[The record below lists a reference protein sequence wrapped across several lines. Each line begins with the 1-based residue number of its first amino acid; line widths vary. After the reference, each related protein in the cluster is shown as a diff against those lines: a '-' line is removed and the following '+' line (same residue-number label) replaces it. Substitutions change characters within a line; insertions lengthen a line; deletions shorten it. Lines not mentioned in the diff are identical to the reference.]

1 MSTGNRTLSDTS
13 MQSGV
18 HPVIVA
24 STVAFALSRGLSMDQ
39 ISLATG
45 LDGQD
50 LVAGCS
56 RPPEKALPLIW
67 KLLAETVPSD
77 APLTMEM
84 AKATPFSFFADV
96 AHGMQFAD
104 TVGDAVSLLVD
115 HQRVLS
121 DQINSELI
129 IDQDRAVLMAD
140 HPYDG
145 LDDGRTAEMTK
156 ALAWRLIRH
165 LAVEPI
171 TPLNVE
177 FAHAPTGDIAGYRD
191 LFGVT
196 PTFEAGRSA
205 IVVSRS
211 MLDVPIQHAS
221 SELFVYV
228 KKHLAAQEH
237 HLNLNRVADPLA
249 PLKTAV
255 IVASERGD
263 FSPQTVARIADMGYR
278 QAQRLAARHGTTL
291 GTLIDQNRFEL
302 ARGLLSSTRNTVES
316 IALVLG
322 FADDR
327 AFRRAFNRVFG
338 MSPSEYRRT
347 NDHRPIHPQKRVL
360 KE

>member
-1 MSTGNRTLSDTS
+1 MSAGNRTLSDTF

-18 HPVIVA
+18 HPIIV
-24 STVAFALSRGLSMDQ
+24 STTVAFALSRGLTMAQ

-45 LDGQD
+45 LSGQD
-50 LVAGCS
+50 FVAGCS
-56 RPPEKALPLIW
+56 RPPEKTLPLIW
-67 KLLAETVPSD
+67 KLLSENVPSE

-121 DQINSELI
+121 DQINSDLVIENDQAILI
-129 IDQDRAVLMAD
+129 AD
-140 HPYDG
+140 HPYDAM
-145 LDDGRTAEMTK
+145 DDGRTAEMTK

-171 TPLNVE
+171 APLSVD
-177 FAHAPTGDIAGYRD
+177 FVHAPTGDIEGYRN
-191 LFGVT
+191 LFGVV
-196 PTFEAGRSA
+196 PKFEARRSTITLA
-205 IVVSRS
+205 RS

-221 SELFVYV
+221 SELFAYV
-228 KKHLAAQEH
+228 KEHLAAQERQ
-237 HLNLNRVADPLA
+237 LQANRVTDPLA
-249 PLKTAV
+249 PLKTSV

-263 FSPQTVARIADMGYR
+263 FSPQMVARIAGMGYR
-278 QAQRLAARHGTTL
+278 QAQRFAARHGTTL
-291 GTLIDQNRFEL
+291 GTLIDQNRFDL
-302 ARGLLSSTRNTVES
+302 ARDLLSNTNNTVEN

-327 AFRRAFNRVFG
+327 AFRRAFNRFVG
-338 MSPSEYRRT
+338 VSPSEYRRT
-347 NDHRPIHPQKRVL
+347 NRRL
-360 KE
+360 